1 MNCVKWSNCQPLI
14 NEEDI
19 YQQAAV
25 TIYNL
30 EEKTGFQKGRLQIT
44 SHRLLWF
51 DQNDRHCV
59 LEISLSQIKN
69 AELKQ
74 MQNRSQSSKFNEQL
88 FPRIRLLLEKP
99 VDLKNLVDDMS
110 SYPESFVF
118 FEFEYGGHNEFFQV
132 LNNQM
137 NRKKWNSASD
147 QNLLGTKIQN
157 IGVSGIQRQI
167 QDRLNQQDQQIN
179 ESFKDLSKLMNQA
192 KEMVNLSNVLI
203 SKINKS
209 ALNCSENEESD
220 DIKKLKGY
228 FLNMGL
234 IDNPVTK
241 ESSGSKYH
249 KALALEINNNFSKII
264 SEGGGIMTLADL
276 FCRLNRARG
285 IAGLISAE
293 DLLIACKELNKLNY
307 DLKYSVYKD
316 LNLHVVEINSDQL
329 NKTNM
334 KKVENYVERNEYL
347 TPYALSKS
355 MSCSLIVAKKLLLDG
370 EKIGKLC
377 RDETNIDL
385 RFYKN
390 KFLHNSDEL
399 RI

>member
-1 MNCVKWSNCQPLI
+1 MNCLRWSSGQLFV

-19 YQQAAV
+19 YEQATV
-25 TIYNL
+25 SVYNL
-30 EEKTGFQKGRLQIT
+30 EDQTGFQKGRLQIT

-51 DQNDRHCV
+51 DQTDKFCI

-69 AELKQ
+69 AEVKQ
-74 MQNRSQSSKFNEQL
+74 VQGRSHVSKNIQL
-88 FPRIRLLLEKP
+88 FPRIKLLLEKP
-99 VDLKNLVDDMS
+99 DDSKNVIDNIN
-110 SYPESFVF
+110 SYSEPFIY
-118 FEFEYGGHNEFFQV
+118 FEFEHGGHNEFFQV
-132 LNNQM
+132 LKNQI
-137 NRKKWNSASD
+137 NRKKWAMGSNLDLLNS
-147 QNLLGTKIQN
+147 KIQN

-167 QDRLNQQDQQIN
+167 QERINHQNQQIN

-209 ALNCSENEESD
+209 ALNCSENEETD
-220 DIKKLKGY
+220 DIIKLKSY

-249 KALALEINNNFSKII
+249 KSLAIEIYNNFKNII
-264 SEGGGIMTLADL
+264 RENGGIMTLADL
-276 FCRLNRARG
+276 FCKLNRARG

-307 DLKYSVYKD
+307 DLKYSVNSD
-316 LNLHVVEINSDQL
+316 SNLHVVEISNIEL
-329 NKTNM
+329 NQINM
-334 KKVENYVERNEYL
+334 KKVENFIDQNEFL
-347 TPYALSKS
+347 TPYLLSKL
-355 MSCSLIVAKKLLLDG
+355 MNCSLIVSKKLLLDG

-390 KFLHNSDEL
+390 LFLNEEID
-399 RI
+399 RF